1 MTNTTAKK
9 PTKRDYFNALLT
21 KYPLTEDEK
30 AFVKHE
36 LELLDRKNSAEK
48 KPTALQIANQTL
60 SAQILDF
67 MELNV
72 PYSITDIMKQCSP
85 CNGLSNPKITAL
97 MRPLLLENGG
107 SVERVSEKRKTVFIR
122 RK

>member
-1 MTNTTAKK
+1 MNATAAKK
-9 PTKRDYFNALLT
+9 PTKRDFYNAFLS
-21 KYPLTEDEK
+21 KYPLTEDEVK
-30 AFVKHE
+30 FVQHE

-48 KPTALQIANQTL
+48 KPTALQIANADL
-60 SAQILDF
+60 SAKILEF
-67 MELNV
+67 MELNK
-72 PYSITDIMKQCSP
+72 PYSITDIMKQCPP

-107 SVERVSEKRKTVFIR
+107 SVERVVDKRKTYFAR